1 MIDERLYIDDELVD
15 LGSETKIILNIQSNL
30 FRDVTQIASNSTYS
44 VRLPKTPRNKRILN
58 HIDMVQE
65 KGEYAYK
72 FHRARYFRNGLE
84 LIRDGRVT
92 ILKVTEKDIEVS
104 IFWGLFSNFST
115 IVNAGLTLNKLES
128 KDRIAFKRRNKVA
141 TYEEALKSKFFYA
154 KYNPL
159 KYEHKEYKVRWKN
172 YQMREK
178 RWYELWLYM
187 MSPDWNY
194 NEGDVDLKK
203 VNNDHN
209 EFLKRMGLGD
219 NAKEEEIEYL
229 HPVAKAS
236 YVLDLIRTT
245 KNVDFQFK
253 DEAHEYVDNLIMP
266 LINKKAN
273 KLTFDGILDCDL
285 MAIDE
290 FGSGYASVQMN
301 KESSFFKLGNDGNK
315 DILTVAED
323 VILHFE
329 GVCKYE
335 FKESRFKSMLNRLD
349 YDLSIYGHNPFYLS
363 IIVKKDGEETK
374 RYFIGENGYWKSDT
388 NNETMELFCYG
399 RGEIEFKKDSEVTF
413 YWSQETTG
421 TAYDT
426 CTRFS
431 GGKIIAR
438 LPKNDNVPYGGFF
451 PIAHNLP
458 NIKITDFVKFL
469 SVITGTFPK
478 QNTSNNTVEFVPLNT
493 IWNNKAKALDW
504 TTRIIRSGE
513 ESKPKDITFVV
524 SGYAQNNWYKWK
536 EDEEALKDKYNGN
549 LTIDN
554 KTLELSKVIFQ
565 FPFVASSDNV
575 PMYKYD
581 GKVLVDEEGYLI
593 EDFWGSP
600 QLDPTTP
607 QEDKER
613 QYSACKDRIFK
624 LKEDSNKN
632 AVASFDFDMQ
642 EIIETKYKNLR
653 TTLQKAK
660 FITERVKIRDIEL
673 VDFDETKPIYLAQ
686 YGSYFAVVNIK
697 SEGAG
702 FADVTFLQ
710 LYFN

>member
-72 FHRARYFRNGLE
+72 FHRARYFRNGVE

-128 KDRIAFKRRNKVA
+128 KDRIAFKRRNKVV

-159 KYEHKEYKVRWKN
+159 KYEHKEYKVRWKSSDK
-172 YQMREK
+172 RIDVKEK
-178 RWYELWLYM
+178 EFK
-187 MSPDWNY
+187 D
-194 NEGDVDLKK
+194 EG
-203 VNNDHN
+203 
-209 EFLKRMGLGD
+209 FRGGD
-219 NAKEEEIEYL
+219 NEEANSTKVEEIEYL

-236 YVLDLIRTT
+236 YVLDLIKDT
-245 KNVDFQFK
+245 KGVNFQFK

-266 LINKKAN
+266 LVNKKAN
-273 KLTFDGILDCDL
+273 ELTFDGILDCDL
-285 MAIDE
+285 MARDSW
-290 FGSGYASVQMN
+290 GAGYASVQMN
-301 KESSFFKLGNDGNK
+301 KESSFFKFGNDGNK
-315 DILTVAED
+315 DILTAVED
-323 VILHFE
+323 AKIYFDVSGE
-329 GVCKYE
+329 YE
-335 FKESRFKSMLNRLD
+335 L
-349 YDLSIYGHNPFYLS
+349 DLSEHYTYFSRTETDVHHLKKHWFYLM
-363 IIVKKDGEETK
+363 IKVEKEGEETK
-374 RYFIGENGYWKSDT
+374 EYLVGERKGRFVEVPKGTTPIVRYKCRGY
-388 NNETMELFCYG
+388 
-399 RGEIEFKKDSEVTF
+399 GEIEVKKDSNITF
-413 YWSQETTG
+413 LWYSSELTSD
-421 TAYDT
+421 ANRKR
-426 CTRFS
+426 TRFL
-431 GGKIIAR
+431 GGTVRTR
-438 LPKNDNVPYGGFF
+438 LPKNDNVPFGGFF

-493 IWNNKAKALDW
+493 IWNNKTKALDW

-554 KTLELSKVIFQ
+554 KTLELSKVTFQ

-600 QLDPTTP
+600 QLDPTAP

>member
-44 VRLPKTPRNKRILN
+44 VRLPKTPRNKRILK
-58 HIDMVQE
+58 HVDMVQE

-72 FHRARYFRNGLE
+72 FHRVRYFRNGLE

-128 KDRIAFKRRNKVA
+128 KDRIVFKRRNKVA

-172 YQMREK
+172 YQSDDK
-178 RWYELWLYM
+178 HIYDIWLDM
-187 MSPDWNY
+187 MSPDWKY
-194 NEGDVDLKK
+194 NEGDVDLRK
-203 VNNDHN
+203 VKEQND
-209 EFLKRMGLGD
+209 EFLKRMGLGN
-219 NAKEEEIEYL
+219 NAKEEEKEYL

-236 YVLDLIRTT
+236 YVLDLINAT
-245 KNVDFQFK
+245 KGVNFQFK

-266 LINKKAN
+266 LVNKKAN
-273 KLTFDGILDCDL
+273 KLTYDSILNGEL
-285 MAIDE
+285 MERKDW
-290 FGSGYASVQMN
+290 GSGYVSIQTTG
-301 KESSFFKLGNDGNK
+301 ESSFFRLGGVDDK
-315 DILTVAED
+315 DVLTVTED
-323 VILHFE
+323 VTLSFI
-329 GVCKYE
+329 GVCRYE
-335 FKESRFKSMLNRLD
+335 FKESRFKSMLNNLD
-349 YDLSIYGHNPFYLS
+349 YDLSIYGHNPFYFS
-363 IIVKKDGEETK
+363 IIVEKDGEETK
-374 RYFIGENGYWKSDT
+374 RYFIGENGRGRSDT

-399 RGEIEFKKDSEVTF
+399 KGEITLKKDSYVTF

-426 CTRFS
+426 CTRFL

-478 QNTSNNTVEFVPLNT
+478 QNTRNNTVEFVPLNT

-600 QLDPTTP
+600 QLDPTAP

-653 TTLQKAK
+653 RTLQKAK

>member
-335 FKESRFKSMLNRLD
+335 FKESRFKSMLNGLD

-399 RGEIEFKKDSEVTF
+399 RGEIELKKDSEVTF

-660 FITERVKIRDIEL
+660 FITEHVKIRDIEL

>member
-58 HIDMVQE
+58 HIHMVQE

-172 YQMREK
+172 GEQQTSLNGEEVKPFTDVGR
-178 RWYELWLYM
+178 RDVGFRGGGRRGND
-187 MSPDWNY
+187 SPEANST
-194 NEGDVDLKK
+194 K
-203 VNNDHN
+203 V
-209 EFLKRMGLGD
+209 
-219 NAKEEEIEYL
+219 EEIEYL

-236 YVLDLIRTT
+236 YVLDLIKDT
-245 KNVDFQFK
+245 KGVNFQFK

-266 LINKKAN
+266 LVSKKAN
-273 KLTFDGILDCDL
+273 ELTFDGILNCDF
-285 MAIDE
+285 MAIDK

-301 KESSFFKLGNDGNK
+301 KESSFFNLGNDGNK
-315 DILTVAED
+315 DILTAVED
-323 VILHFE
+323 AKIYLNITCE
-329 GVCKYE
+329 YE
-335 FKESRFKSMLNRLD
+335 FNASEFSDILGRINRPI
-349 YDLSIYGHNPFYLS
+349 SIGNPFYLAMK
-363 IIVKKDGEETK
+363 IEKEGEETK
-374 RYFIGENGYWKSDT
+374 EYLIGEKSRLHYKIANGVEKYS
-388 NNETMELFCYG
+388 CYG
-399 RGEIEFKKDSEVTF
+399 YGEVEFKKGSDITF
-413 YWSQETTG
+413 HWAPELGNTEWAKCARFLGG
-421 TAYDT
+421 TVR
-426 CTRFS
+426 TRLS
-431 GGKIIAR
+431 
-438 LPKNDNVPYGGFF
+438 KNDNVPYGGFF

-478 QNTSNNTVEFVPLNT
+478 QNTSNNTVEFVPFNT
-493 IWNNKAKALDW
+493 IWNNRAKALDW
-504 TTRIIRSGE
+504 TTRIMRSGE

-554 KTLELSKVIFQ
+554 KTLELSKVTFQ
-565 FPFVASSDNV
+565 FPFVASSDDV
-575 PMYKYD
+575 PMYKYEE
-581 GKVLVDEEGYLI
+581 KVTVDEEGYLI
-593 EDFWGSP
+593 EGMRSFGGEATP
-600 QLDPTTP
+600 TP

-613 QYSACKDRIFK
+613 QYSTCKDRIFK

-632 AVASFDFDMQ
+632 AIASFDFDMQ
-642 EIIETKYKNLR
+642 EIIEKKYKNIR

>member
-72 FHRARYFRNGLE
+72 FHRVRYFRNGLE

-335 FKESRFKSMLNRLD
+335 FKESRFKSMLNGLD
-349 YDLSIYGHNPFYLS
+349 YDLSIYEHNPFYLS

-399 RGEIEFKKDSEVTF
+399 RGEIGFKKDSEVTF

-438 LPKNDNVPYGGFF
+438 LPKNENVPYGGFF

-478 QNTSNNTVEFVPLNT
+478 QNTNNNTVEFVPFNT
-493 IWNNKAKALDW
+493 IWKNKAKALDW
-504 TTRIIRSGE
+504 TARIMRSGE

-565 FPFVASSDNV
+565 FPFVASSDDV

-600 QLDPTTP
+600 QLDPAAP

>member
-72 FHRARYFRNGLE
+72 FHRVRYFRNGLE

-290 FGSGYASVQMN
+290 FGAGYASVQMN

-335 FKESRFKSMLNRLD
+335 FKESRFKSMLNGLD

-399 RGEIEFKKDSEVTF
+399 RGEIGLKKDSEVTF

-438 LPKNDNVPYGGFF
+438 LPKNENVPYGGFF

-478 QNTSNNTVEFVPLNT
+478 QNTNNNTVEFVPFNT
-493 IWNNKAKALDW
+493 IWKNKAKALDW
-504 TTRIIRSGE
+504 TARIMRSGE

-554 KTLELSKVIFQ
+554 KTLKLSKVIFQ
-565 FPFVASSDNV
+565 FPFVASSDDV

-581 GKVLVDEEGYLI
+581 GKILVDEEGYLI
-593 EDFWGSP
+593 EDFWGNP
-600 QLDPTTP
+600 QLDPAAP

>member
-72 FHRARYFRNGLE
+72 FHRVRYFRNGLE

-128 KDRIAFKRRNKVA
+128 KDRIVFKRRNKVA

-203 VNNDHN
+203 VKNQND

-229 HPVAKAS
+229 HPVVKAS
-236 YVLDLIRTT
+236 YVLDLVRTT

-285 MAIDE
+285 MARDSW
-290 FGSGYASVQMN
+290 GSGYASVQMN

-335 FKESRFKSMLNRLD
+335 FKESRFKSMLNGLD

-363 IIVKKDGEETK
+363 IIVEKDGKETK

-399 RGEIEFKKDSEVTF
+399 RGEIELKKDSEVTF

-438 LPKNDNVPYGGFF
+438 LPKNDNVPFGGFF
-451 PIAHNLP
+451 PIAYNLP

-600 QLDPTTP
+600 QLDPTAP
-607 QEDKER
+607 QEDKGR
-613 QYSACKDRIFK
+613 QYSTCKDRIFK

-642 EIIETKYKNLR
+642 EIIETKYKNLC

>member
-72 FHRARYFRNGLE
+72 FHRVRYFRNGLE

-399 RGEIEFKKDSEVTF
+399 RGEIELKKDSEVTF

-504 TTRIIRSGE
+504 TTRIIRSEE

>member
-72 FHRARYFRNGLE
+72 FHRVRYFRNGLE

-159 KYEHKEYKVRWKN
+159 KYEHKEYKMRWKSSHK
-172 YQMREK
+172 RIDVEEK
-178 RWYELWLYM
+178 EFKG
-187 MSPDWNY
+187 
-194 NEGDVDLKK
+194 EG
-203 VNNDHN
+203 
-209 EFLKRMGLGD
+209 FRGGD
-219 NAKEEEIEYL
+219 NEEANSTKVEEIEYL

-236 YVLDLIRTT
+236 YVLDLIKGT
-245 KNVDFQFK
+245 KGVNFQFK

-266 LINKKAN
+266 LVNKKAN
-273 KLTFDGILDCDL
+273 ELTFDGILDCDL
-285 MAIDE
+285 MAIDK

-301 KESSFFKLGNDGNK
+301 KESSFFNLGNDGNK
-315 DILTVAED
+315 DILTAVED
-323 VILHFE
+323 AKIYFDVSGE
-329 GVCKYE
+329 YE
-335 FKESRFKSMLNRLD
+335 L
-349 YDLSIYGHNPFYLS
+349 DLSEHYTYFSRTETDVHHFKRQWFYL
-363 IIVKKDGEETK
+363 IIKVEKEGEETK
-374 RYFIGENGYWKSDT
+374 EYLVGERKGRFVEVPKGTTPIVRYKCRGY
-388 NNETMELFCYG
+388 
-399 RGEIEFKKDSEVTF
+399 GEIEIKKDSNITF
-413 YWSQETTG
+413 FWSSSELTSD
-421 TAYDT
+421 ANRKR
-426 CTRFS
+426 TRFL
-431 GGKIIAR
+431 GGTVRTR
-438 LPKNDNVPYGGFF
+438 LPKNDVVPYGGFF

-565 FPFVASSDNV
+565 FPFVASSDDV
-575 PMYKYD
+575 PMYKYEE
-581 GKVLVDEEGYLI
+581 KVILDEEGYLI
-593 EDFWGSP
+593 EGMRSFGGEATP
-600 QLDPTTP
+600 TP

>member
-72 FHRARYFRNGLE
+72 FHRVRYFRNGLE

-128 KDRIAFKRRNKVA
+128 KDRIVFKRRNKVA

-172 YQMREK
+172 YQMREN
-178 RWYELWLYM
+178 RWFELWLYV

-335 FKESRFKSMLNRLD
+335 FKESRFKSMLNGLD

-399 RGEIEFKKDSEVTF
+399 RGEIGLKKDSEVTF

-426 CTRFS
+426 CTRFL

-504 TTRIIRSGE
+504 TTRIIRSEE

>member
-72 FHRARYFRNGLE
+72 FHRVRYFRNGLE

-159 KYEHKEYKVRWKN
+159 KYERKEYKVRWKN
-172 YQMREK
+172 GERQVSLNGEEVK
-178 RWYELWLYM
+178 
-187 MSPDWNY
+187 PFI
-194 NEGDVDLKK
+194 DVGFRGSGRDGNNSTEANRAK
-203 VNNDHN
+203 V
-209 EFLKRMGLGD
+209 
-219 NAKEEEIEYL
+219 EEIEYL
-229 HPVAKAS
+229 HPVVKAS
-236 YVLDLIRTT
+236 YVLDLIKDT
-245 KNVDFQFK
+245 KGVNFHFK

-273 KLTFDGILDCDL
+273 KLTFDGLLDGGLVALDNY
-285 MAIDE
+285 
-290 FGSGYASVQMN
+290 GSGYVDIQMTN
-301 KESSFFKLGNDGNK
+301 ESSFFKLGNDGNK
-315 DILTVAED
+315 DILTAVED
-323 VILHFE
+323 AKIYFDITCE
-329 GVCKYE
+329 YE
-335 FKESRFKSMLNRLD
+335 FNASKLSDILGRINRP
-349 YDLSIYGHNPFYLS
+349 IHRENPFYLAMK
-363 IIVKKDGEETK
+363 IEKEGEETK
-374 RYFIGENGYWKSDT
+374 GYIIGWKERLHYKTASGV
-388 NNETMELFCYG
+388 EKYSCYG
-399 RGEIEFKKDSEVTF
+399 YGEVEFKKGSNITF
-413 YWSQETTG
+413 YWAPKIKDTEWEQCARFLGG
-421 TAYDT
+421 TVRT
-426 CTRFS
+426 
-431 GGKIIAR
+431 R

-478 QNTSNNTVEFVPLNT
+478 QNTSNNTVEFVPFNT

-513 ESKPKDITFVV
+513 ESKPKDMTFVV

-536 EDEEALKDKYNGN
+536 EDEEVLKDKYNGN

-565 FPFVASSDNV
+565 FPFVASLDDV
-575 PMYKYD
+575 PMYKYEE
-581 GKVLVDEEGYLI
+581 KVLVDEEGYLI
-593 EDFWGSP
+593 ENNMMSHGGE
-600 QLDPTTP
+600 TTPAP

-642 EIIETKYKNLR
+642 EIIEKKYKNIR

>member
-84 LIRDGRVT
+84 VIRDGRIT

-172 YQMREK
+172 YQMKEK
-178 RWYELWLYM
+178 HWYELWLYM

-203 VNNDHN
+203 VNNNHN

-229 HPVAKAS
+229 HPVVKAS
-236 YVLDLIRTT
+236 YVLDLVRTT

-253 DEAHEYVDNLIMP
+253 DEAHKYVDNLIMP
-266 LINKKAN
+266 LVNKKAN
-273 KLTFDGILDCDL
+273 KLTYDGILDCDL

-335 FKESRFKSMLNRLD
+335 FKESRFKSMLNGLD

-363 IIVKKDGEETK
+363 IIVKKDDEETK

-504 TTRIIRSGE
+504 TTRIIRSEE

-581 GKVLVDEEGYLI
+581 GKALVDEEGYLI

>member
-72 FHRARYFRNGLE
+72 FHRVRYFRNGLE

-329 GVCKYE
+329 GVCKY
-335 FKESRFKSMLNRLD
+335 
-349 YDLSIYGHNPFYLS
+349 
-363 IIVKKDGEETK
+363 
-374 RYFIGENGYWKSDT
+374 
-388 NNETMELFCYG
+388 
-399 RGEIEFKKDSEVTF
+399 
-413 YWSQETTG
+413 
-421 TAYDT
+421 
-426 CTRFS
+426 
-431 GGKIIAR
+431 
-438 LPKNDNVPYGGFF
+438 
-451 PIAHNLP
+451 
-458 NIKITDFVKFL
+458 
-469 SVITGTFPK
+469 
-478 QNTSNNTVEFVPLNT
+478 
-493 IWNNKAKALDW
+493 
-504 TTRIIRSGE
+504 
-513 ESKPKDITFVV
+513 
-524 SGYAQNNWYKWK
+524 
-536 EDEEALKDKYNGN
+536 
-549 LTIDN
+549 
-554 KTLELSKVIFQ
+554 
-565 FPFVASSDNV
+565 
-575 PMYKYD
+575 
-581 GKVLVDEEGYLI
+581 
-593 EDFWGSP
+593 
-600 QLDPTTP
+600 
-607 QEDKER
+607 
-613 QYSACKDRIFK
+613 
-624 LKEDSNKN
+624 
-632 AVASFDFDMQ
+632 
-642 EIIETKYKNLR
+642 
-653 TTLQKAK
+653 
-660 FITERVKIRDIEL
+660 
-673 VDFDETKPIYLAQ
+673 
-686 YGSYFAVVNIK
+686 
-697 SEGAG
+697 
-702 FADVTFLQ
+702 
-710 LYFN
+710 

>member
-44 VRLPKTPRNKRILN
+44 VRLPKTPRNKRILK
-58 HIDMVQE
+58 HVDMVQE

-72 FHRARYFRNGLE
+72 FHRVRYFRNGLE

-115 IVNAGLTLNKLES
+115 IVNAGLTLNKLEN
-128 KDRIAFKRRNKVA
+128 KDRIVFKRRNKVA

-187 MSPDWNY
+187 MSPDRNY

-335 FKESRFKSMLNRLD
+335 FKESRFKSMLNGLD

-399 RGEIEFKKDSEVTF
+399 RGEIGFKKDSEVTF

-438 LPKNDNVPYGGFF
+438 LPKNENVPYGGFF

-478 QNTSNNTVEFVPLNT
+478 QNTRNNTVEFVPLNT

-554 KTLELSKVIFQ
+554 RTLELSKVIFQ

-600 QLDPTTP
+600 QLDPTAP

>member
-30 FRDVTQIASNSTYS
+30 FKDVTQIASNSTYS
-44 VRLPKTPRNKRILN
+44 IRLPKTPRNKRILK
-58 HIDMVQE
+58 HVDMVQE

-72 FHRARYFRNGLE
+72 FHRVRYFRNGLE

-128 KDRIAFKRRNKVA
+128 KDRIVFKRRNKVA

-159 KYEHKEYKVRWKN
+159 KYEHKEYKVRWKSSHK
-172 YQMREK
+172 RIDVEEK
-178 RWYELWLYM
+178 EFK
-187 MSPDWNY
+187 D
-194 NEGDVDLKK
+194 EG
-203 VNNDHN
+203 
-209 EFLKRMGLGD
+209 FRGGD
-219 NAKEEEIEYL
+219 NEEANSTKVEEIEYL

-236 YVLDLIRTT
+236 YVLDLI
-245 KNVDFQFK
+245 KDAKGVNFQFK
-253 DEAHEYVDNLIMP
+253 DEAHEFVDNLIMP
-266 LINKKAN
+266 LVNKKAN
-273 KLTFDGILDCDL
+273 ELTFDGILDCDL
-285 MAIDE
+285 MAIGE
-290 FGSGYASVQMN
+290 FRSGYVSVQMN
-301 KESSFFKLGNDGNK
+301 KESSFFNLGNDGNK
-315 DILTVAED
+315 DILTAVED
-323 VILHFE
+323 AKIYFDVSGE
-329 GVCKYE
+329 YE
-335 FKESRFKSMLNRLD
+335 L
-349 YDLSIYGHNPFYLS
+349 DLSEHYTYFSRTETDVHHFKKHWFYLM
-363 IIVKKDGEETK
+363 IKVEKEGEETK
-374 RYFIGENGYWKSDT
+374 EYLVGERKGRFVEVPKGTTPIVRYKCRGY
-388 NNETMELFCYG
+388 
-399 RGEIEFKKDSEVTF
+399 GEIEIKKDSNITF
-413 YWSQETTG
+413 LWSSSELTSD
-421 TAYDT
+421 ANRKR
-426 CTRFS
+426 TRFL
-431 GGKIIAR
+431 GGTVRTR
-438 LPKNDNVPYGGFF
+438 LPKNDNVPFGGFF

-478 QNTSNNTVEFVPLNT
+478 QNTNNNTVEFVPFNT
-493 IWNNKAKALDW
+493 IWKNKAKALDW
-504 TTRIIRSGE
+504 TARIIRSGE

-549 LTIDN
+549 LTIYN

-565 FPFVASSDNV
+565 FPFVASSDDV
-575 PMYKYD
+575 PMYKYEE
-581 GKVLVDEEGYLI
+581 VVNVDEEGYLI
-593 EDFWGSP
+593 EGMQSFGGEATP
-600 QLDPTTP
+600 TP

-613 QYSACKDRIFK
+613 QYSACKDRVFK

>member
-72 FHRARYFRNGLE
+72 FHRVRYFRNGLE

-335 FKESRFKSMLNRLD
+335 FKESRFKSMLNGLD
-349 YDLSIYGHNPFYLS
+349 YDLSIYEHNPFYLS

-399 RGEIEFKKDSEVTF
+399 RGEIGFKKDSEVTF

-438 LPKNDNVPYGGFF
+438 LPKNENVPYGGFF

-478 QNTSNNTVEFVPLNT
+478 QNTNNNTVEFVPFNT

-565 FPFVASSDNV
+565 FPFVASSDDV

-593 EDFWGSP
+593 EGMRSFGGEAP
-600 QLDPTTP
+600 PTP

>member
-335 FKESRFKSMLNRLD
+335 FKESRFKSMLNGLD

-399 RGEIEFKKDSEVTF
+399 RGEIELKKDSEVTF